1 MKMFKVTVYFETNS
15 YAEKVAEFVD
25 EQTYIR
31 CLPSLEKLAKEHRM
45 FVTESMQ
52 EENQNA

>member
-1 MKMFKVTVYFETNS
+1 MKVIVYFESKN
-15 YAEKVAEFVD
+15 YAYKVAEFTN

-31 CLPSLEKLAKEHRM
+31 CLPNLEKLAKDQGM

-52 EENQNA
+52 EVE